1 MIARG
6 LHHRLEGCGEHLL
19 DEHVALRMR
28 MWIMPTSQPAHRP
41 RGDFGLAAV
50 AEQQQ
55 RAAASSADNHMRI
68 LGRLV
73 DEGQHLGPHLG
84 EHIAEMFIIG
94 ADAA

>member
-6 LHHRLEGCGEHLL
+6 LHHRLEGRGKHLL

-41 RGDFGLAAV
+41 RGDFGLAVV

-55 RAAASSADNHMRI
+55 LPLPPTTICGFSAA
-68 LGRLV
+68 
-73 DEGQHLGPHLG
+73 
-84 EHIAEMFIIG
+84 
-94 ADAA
+94 

>member
-28 MWIMPTSQPAHRP
+28 ANVDHAYLTAHRP

-55 RAAASSADNHMRI
+55 RPLPPTTICGFSAA
-68 LGRLV
+68 
-73 DEGQHLGPHLG
+73 
-84 EHIAEMFIIG
+84 
-94 ADAA
+94 

>member
-6 LHHRLEGCGEHLL
+6 LHHRLEGRGEHLL

-28 MWIMPTSQPAHRP
+28 ANVDHAYLTAHRP

-55 RAAASSADNHMRI
+55 RPLPPTLICGFSAA
-68 LGRLV
+68 
-73 DEGQHLGPHLG
+73 
-84 EHIAEMFIIG
+84 
-94 ADAA
+94 